1 MKKIIA
7 ADPGS
12 IKSAISVLHEDSNK
26 IILDESHQLPL
37 EGKTLE
43 KRLAFLYDSTEKII
57 KAHPS
62 ITEFAIEATFV
73 QQQKQN
79 QGTGESSG
87 YSIQAPLKLSMAR
100 GILYGV
106 AGKYNIECFEYD
118 NRKIKQIVCGN
129 ANCGKRAMIERMSKM
144 FKINA
149 QEDEAFSIGI
159 GVCHILMQK
168 SKKQPVL
175 RQDDQDDF
183 EYEE

>member
-1 MKKIIA
+1 MKYTLGI
-7 ADPGS
+7 DPGS
-12 IKSAISVLHEDSNK
+12 FKIGIALLHEDFNK

-37 EGKTLE
+37 QGKTLE
-43 KRLAFLYDSTEKII
+43 KRLCFLYESTENII
-57 KAHPS
+57 KKYPS

-73 QQQKQN
+73 QKQEQN
-79 QGTGESSG
+79 QGTAESSG
-87 YSIQAPLKLSMAR
+87 YSIQAPLKLSMSR
-100 GILYGV
+100 GVLYSV

-159 GVCHILMQK
+159 SICHLLMQK
-168 SKKQPVL
+168 SKL
-175 RQDDQDDF
+175 NNNNF
-183 EYEE
+183 EI

>member
-1 MKKIIA
+1 MIKHIISC
-7 ADPGS
+7 DPASFKVGL
-12 IKSAISVLHEDSNK
+12 SVLHEDSNK

-37 EGKTLE
+37 IGKTLE
-43 KRLAFLYDSTEKII
+43 KRLCFLYESTENII
-57 KAHPS
+57 KKYPS

-73 QQQKQN
+73 QKQEKN
-79 QGTGESSG
+79 QGTGESTE

-100 GILYGV
+100 GVLYSV

-159 GVCHILMQK
+159 GICHILMQK
-168 SKKQPVL
+168 SINQ
-175 RQDDQDDF
+175 QNF
-183 EYEE
+183 